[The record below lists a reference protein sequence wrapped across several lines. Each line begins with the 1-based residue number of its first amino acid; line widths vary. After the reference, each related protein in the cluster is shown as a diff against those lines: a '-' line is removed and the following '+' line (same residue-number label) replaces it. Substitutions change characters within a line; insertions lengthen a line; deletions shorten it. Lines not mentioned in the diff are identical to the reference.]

1 MKSYETFVYEKN
13 KSSCYIPRIT
23 MYSCF
28 TTDLNEI
35 YFQLSPGMRLISKVI
50 IHAKYNRMAIIY
62 QVILSNILEL
72 LVEVLVFYIL
82 LKLDVL

>member
-1 MKSYETFVYEKN
+1 MKSYETFVYEKMH
-13 KSSCYIPRIT
+13 I
-23 MYSCF
+23 

-50 IHAKYNRMAIIY
+50 IHAKYHRMAIIY

-72 LVEVLVFYIL
+72 LVEVLVFYAL